1 MLHSVDSPHLQEG
14 KKKEKKPSK
23 AERQAAKGGEQ
34 PTAAPAAASDVH
46 IGMADIR
53 VGHIVAVEQHPNADS
68 LYVEQIDLG
77 EGKPRQVGQD
87 IEPSTG
93 PVNAA
98 RAVCIA
104 PVYTAGVGEHVS
116 SCPRILWLPGSNLLH
131 VVWAPVTQLPALA

>member
-1 MLHSVDSPHLQEG
+1 MRLQEG

-34 PTAAPAAASDVH
+34 PTTAPAAASEVH

-53 VGHIVAVEQHPNADS
+53 VGHIVSVEQHPNADS

-77 EGKPRQVGQD
+77 EGKPRQVGLGV
-87 IEPSTG
+87 EFSMG

-98 RAVCIA
+98 
-104 PVYTAGVGEHVS
+104 GVVH
-116 SCPRILWLPGSNLLH
+116 
-131 VVWAPVTQLPALA
+131 PARG